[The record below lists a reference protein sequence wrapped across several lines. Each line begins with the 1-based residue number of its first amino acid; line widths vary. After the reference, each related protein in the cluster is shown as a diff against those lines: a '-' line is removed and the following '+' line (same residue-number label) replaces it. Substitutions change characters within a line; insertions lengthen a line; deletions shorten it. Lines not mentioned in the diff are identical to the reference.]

1 MKYLQSIRAS
11 HTDPKSLETL
21 YRTACREGQEA
32 EFRADLLAVRE
43 EFPHN
48 VLYSA
53 WHYRLLQPA
62 GAEDAG
68 ASTATAFHGL
78 DWKIALPV
86 SLVAAVIF
94 AALASPGTDL
104 VRNTP
109 LLALVGAPIGGALV
123 IAFLT
128 IAGRRSW
135 APAAAPLVVLL
146 GLGLYALLMSVLV
159 PRVTYRDLMMLHLPV
174 VGWAA
179 IGVTLLGLR
188 SDAQSRAAFIIKS
201 IETVVTAG
209 LYVLAGGVLLGIT
222 TGMFRV
228 LNVRVPDLAMRW
240 LVAGGAGGILIWAV
254 ATVYD
259 ARVDVLAQRFEQ
271 GLGRLIP
278 TLTRLLLPLMLL
290 LLVVYLVVIP
300 FNFMA
305 PFQSRDVLIVYNALL
320 FFVMAL
326 LIGVTPVR
334 EGDLSPA
341 YHAILRRGV
350 LALAALTVVIS
361 LYALAAVVYRT
372 ALGGLTINRL
382 TIIGWNGI
390 NIAILALLIVESA
403 APRAGGLGPRR
414 ARCLPRGELRVRGV
428 DRVSDRRDPNS
439 VLVSEPYPSGCCGS
453 TVYTMRKGAQGR
465 DCATIQA

>member
-1 MKYLQSIRAS
+1 M
-11 HTDPKSLETL
+11 
-21 YRTACREGQEA
+21 
-32 EFRADLLAVRE
+32 
-43 EFPHN
+43 
-48 VLYSA
+48 
-53 WHYRLLQPA
+53 
-62 GAEDAG
+62 
-68 ASTATAFHGL
+68 
-78 DWKIALPV
+78 
-86 SLVAAVIF
+86 
-94 AALASPGTDL
+94 
-104 VRNTP
+104 RNTP
-109 LLALVGAPIGGALV
+109 LLALVGAPIGGALI

-135 APAAAPLVVLL
+135 APAAGPLVVLL
-146 GLGLYALLMSVLV
+146 GLGLYALLMSVLA
-159 PRVTYRDLMMLHLPV
+159 PRATYRDLMMLHLPV

-179 IGVTLLGLR
+179 IGMTLLGLR
-188 SDAQSRAAFIIKS
+188 SDARSRAAFIIKS

-209 LYVLAGGVLLGIT
+209 LFALAGGIFIGIAA
-222 TGMFRV
+222 GMFRALGV
-228 LNVRVPDLAMRW
+228 TPPEVVIRW

-305 PFQSRDVLIVYNALL
+305 PFQSRDVLIIYNVML

-334 EGDLSPA
+334 EGDLSSA

-361 LYALAAVVYRT
+361 LYALSAVVYRT

-390 NIAILALLIVESA
+390 NIAILVLLIVNLLRHAPEAWVRAVHSA
-403 APRAGGLGPRR
+403 YRAGSYAYVVWTVFLVVAIPLMFGL
-414 ARCLPRGELRVRGV
+414 AW
-428 DRVSDRRDPNS
+428 
-439 VLVSEPYPSGCCGS
+439 
-453 TVYTMRKGAQGR
+453 
-465 DCATIQA
+465 